1 MINGNSDELK
11 NGELVSDRTSNV
23 MLTFVF
29 KFATASR
36 TKQKQKSALVNV
48 QFEMNCKKYD
58 CKHGPSF
65 RKPLHFP
72 FPNISIFL
80 FLYFFKSHFMFVTQK

>member
-29 KFATASR
+29 KFHICNSKSNQ
-36 TKQKQKSALVNV
+36 TKA
-48 QFEMNCKKYD
+48 EECTGE
-58 CKHGPSF
+58 C
-65 RKPLHFP
+65 
-72 FPNISIFL
+72 SI
-80 FLYFFKSHFMFVTQK
+80 